1 MGWELIKWEGQRPG
15 VHLASLQVGIR
26 SLSKRNAAATSAVVS
41 DVPVA
46 VLSGWPS
53 SSSIP
58 LRHYHQRKVQ
68 KCKCVGWGWGFT
80 RSLTQP
86 LNKIHTLLSS
96 IPIPWDAERV
106 TGERPHLPKA
116 THLKRHQK
124 TFFLLR
130 QDPKPPLELSGS
142 PRNTTSEAHT
152 TSKVARTGWW
162 LRASGNK
169 LSKENTI
176 SNPSNTLRPCLFVW
190 TKLPNSRRIRLSQ
203 IHISQWTSPLIK
215 SSARPGFTLITGEGW
230 EGEGGAMLVDWRRRI
245 RIQGS
250 VP

>member
-96 IPIPWDAERV
+96 IPIPWDSNSLRGWLERGHTFQKPLTWRDTRKLFFCWGRIPNRHWSWAEAPGTQPV
-106 TGERPHLPKA
+106 K
-116 THLKRHQK
+116 
-124 TFFLLR
+124 
-130 QDPKPPLELSGS
+130 
-142 PRNTTSEAHT
+142 HT
-152 TSKVARTGWW
+152 QPVR
-162 LRASGNK
+162 
-169 LSKENTI
+169 
-176 SNPSNTLRPCLFVW
+176 
-190 TKLPNSRRIRLSQ
+190 
-203 IHISQWTSPLIK
+203 
-215 SSARPGFTLITGEGW
+215 
-230 EGEGGAMLVDWRRRI
+230 
-245 RIQGS
+245 
-250 VP
+250 